1 MGIIVFYEGDNKFKD
16 GEKARMKALCVKW
29 LTLLNEAERFGYYDA
44 DRAHSLSQRV
54 FFCEK

>member
-1 MGIIVFYEGDNKFKD
+1 MKETNKFKD
-16 GEKARMKALCVKW
+16 GEKARMKALSVKW

-44 DRAHSLSQRV
+44 DRAHSLSQHRV